1 MTICYKD
8 ENCVVVKTQEDRLIV
23 FIIKSYPKNDC
34 VSIYAINEKVRKN
47 YTFSIEEFSQSI
59 DEDKFWGGMSE
70 RFIKDCLDCQINN
83 SDGM

>member
-34 VSIYAINEKVRKN
+34 VSIYAINEKNRKN
-47 YTFSIEEFSQSI
+47 YNFSIEEFSQSI
-59 DEDKFWGGMSE
+59 DEGNFWDGMSE
-70 RFIKDCLDCQINN
+70 RFIKDCLDCQTNN